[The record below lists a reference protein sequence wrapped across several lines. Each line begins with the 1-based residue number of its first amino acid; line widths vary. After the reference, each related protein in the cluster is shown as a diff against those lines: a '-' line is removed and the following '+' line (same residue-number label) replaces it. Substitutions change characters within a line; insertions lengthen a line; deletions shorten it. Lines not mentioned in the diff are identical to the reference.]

1 MIKSEYQK
9 NRTIKTINELNKKL
23 EQTNGVV
30 FNSINSLI
38 GQLEDEIKEYN
49 ELKKGNFVL
58 PQNITFI
65 ELLKNITKVRISKGL
80 SQQDLANLLG
90 MSKQQINRYEEYD
103 WQNVSV
109 SNINQILTA
118 LDLNVSLCFADDMA
132 A

>member
-9 NRTIKTINELNKKL
+9 NRTLKQINELNEKL
-23 EQTNGVV
+23 KTVDVYSQ
-30 FNSINSLI
+30 NSINSLI
-38 GQLEDEIKEYN
+38 GQLESEVNEYE

-58 PQNITFI
+58 PKNITFV

-80 SQQDLANLLG
+80 SQQDFADLLG

-103 WQNVSV
+103 WQNVSI
-109 SNINQILTA
+109 SNINQILIK
-118 LDLNVSLCFADDMA
+118 LKLNVSLELANEKA